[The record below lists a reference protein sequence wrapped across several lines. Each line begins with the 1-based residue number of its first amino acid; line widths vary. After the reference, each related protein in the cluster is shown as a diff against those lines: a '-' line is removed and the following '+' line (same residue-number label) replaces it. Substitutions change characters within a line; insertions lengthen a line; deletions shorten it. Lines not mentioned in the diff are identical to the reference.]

1 MEYDGVNGHERLGKD
16 AHGRLDGEFGH
27 EDFDSGAHGC
37 FGCESRP

>member
-1 MEYDGVNGHERLGKD
+1 MEYDGVNGHERSEKD